1 MQPSRS
7 TSEQIRLEQVRLL
20 YHNSTSSIL
29 LSFLGGLL
37 LCWTQWPVIGHA
49 TIGVWLALFFV
60 VYIVRVFLIFQYKK
74 NNISDRSPDR
84 WHNRFVITTYI
95 VGGLWGAASLYL
107 FPLNSHLHQAIFFII
122 ITGMTASAVSALS
135 PSLATVVGFLSLALL
150 PLIAKM
156 VFIGSTESYYLGLLV
171 IIFWLVNLF
180 NSKKINASIHDN
192 IRLRL
197 QGAERERILSTSE
210 ERYRHIFDNAPLG
223 IFHYNNDAVVIDA
236 NDTFINIIETTRDF
250 LIGFNMLT
258 MMKDQ
263 KMLQVIKKALKTGD
277 GYFEGDYTTITSGK
291 TTPIR
296 IFFKAIRSSDDTIIG
311 GVGIVEDFTER
322 KRAEQQIK
330 YHATYDFLTGLPNR
344 RLLLYQLDNEIA
356 RARRHNHHGAL
367 LFIDLDNFKTINDSL
382 GHSVGDKLLKLVA
395 ARIKEFIRQEDS
407 AARMGGDEFTIILTH
422 LNTTAE
428 PAANKAREIAEE
440 LSLCLSNPCQIEGQ
454 TLHITPSVGVSLF
467 PKEGAGADE
476 ILKQA
481 DTAMYRAKAAG
492 RNEIRFFLP
501 SMQEAANERLRLNTE
516 LRQALDRNEFAIY
529 YQPQVEQSGNIIGA
543 EALLRWHHPE
553 RGVIPPG
560 LFLRIAEE
568 TGLMVEI
575 GRWVLRTA
583 CLHIREWT
591 ASGLLKDSIVVAVN
605 ISGKEF
611 AAPDFIDGVVTVLQE
626 TGASPDHLGI
636 ELTEG
641 SLISTG
647 DDIVEKI
654 TRLRKMGVKFS
665 VDDFGTGYSS
675 LSYLNKLPLNTLKID
690 RSFVNDIKDAEHSV
704 VLVDTII
711 MMTQN
716 LGLEVIAEGVETEE
730 ELRYLAQR
738 GCDKYQGYYFSRPV
752 PVETFTSMLSSG
764 NCRLTG

>member
-1 MQPSRS
+1 MQPVRS
-7 TSEQIRLEQVRLL
+7 TSDQIRLEQVRLL

-29 LSFLGGLL
+29 LSFFGGLL
-37 LCWTQWPVIGHA
+37 LCWTQWAVISHT
-49 TIGVWLALFFV
+49 TIGAWLALFV
-60 VYIVRVFLIFQYKK
+60 IVYIVRFFLIFEYKK
-74 NNISDRSPDR
+74 FNIAHHSPDR
-84 WHNRFVITTYI
+84 WHNRFVVTTYI
-95 VGGLWGAASLYL
+95 VAGLWGAASLYL
-107 FPLNSHLHQAIFFII
+107 FPQNSHLHQAIFFII
-122 ITGMTASAVSALS
+122 ITGMTASAVAALS

-156 VFIGSTESYYLGLLV
+156 LFIGSTESYLLGLLV

-180 NSKKINASIHDN
+180 NARKIHASIHDN
-192 IRLRL
+192 ILLRL
-197 QGAERERILSTSE
+197 QGMERERILSTSE

-223 IFHYNNDAVVIDA
+223 IFHYNTEAVVIDA
-236 NDTFINIIETTRDF
+236 NDTFINIIEGDREF
-250 LIGFNMLT
+250 IIGFNMLT

-263 KMLQVIKKALKTGD
+263 KMLRVIKKALAIGE

-296 IFFKAIRSSDDTIIG
+296 IFFKAIRSSDQTIIG

-322 KRAEQQIK
+322 KRAEQQIE
-330 YHATYDFLTGLPNR
+330 YHATYDSLTGLPNR
-344 RLLLYQLDNEIA
+344 RLLLNQLNNEIS
-356 RARRHNHHGAL
+356 RARRHGHHGAL

-382 GHSVGDKLLKLVA
+382 GHSVGDKLLTLVA

-422 LNTTAE
+422 LNTVVE
-428 PAANKAREIAEE
+428 PAVNKAREIAEE

-454 TLHITPSVGVSLF
+454 TLHITPSVGISLF

-516 LRQALDRNEFAIY
+516 LRQALDCKEFAIF
-529 YQPQVEQSGNIIGA
+529 YQPQVEQSGKIIGA

-553 RGVIPPG
+553 RGIVPPG

-568 TGLMVEI
+568 TGLMIEI
-575 GRWVLRTA
+575 GQWVMQTA
-583 CLHIREWT
+583 CRHISEWT
-591 ASGLLKDSIVVAVN
+591 KSGLLKKSVVVAVN

-611 AAPDFIDGVVTVLQE
+611 AAPDFIDSVASVLQE
-626 TGASPDHLGI
+626 TGARPEHLGI

-641 SLISTG
+641 SLVSTG
-647 DDIVEKI
+647 GDIVNKI
-654 TRLRKMGVKFS
+654 TRLRKMGIKFS

-675 LSYLNKLPLNTLKID
+675 LSYLKKLPLNTLKID
-690 RSFVNDIKDAEHSV
+690 RSFVNDIQDAENNV

-711 MMTQN
+711 MMTKN

-730 ELRYLAQR
+730 ELRYLSER
-738 GCDKYQGYYFSRPV
+738 GCDTYQGYYFSKPV
-752 PVETFTSMLSSG
+752 PVETFSRMLASG

>member
-1 MQPSRS
+1 MQPSKS
-7 TSEQIRLEQVRLL
+7 TSDQIRLEQVRLL

-29 LSFLGGLL
+29 LSFFGGLL
-37 LCWTQWPVIGHA
+37 LCWTQWAVTSHAAIGA
-49 TIGVWLALFFV
+49 WLALFFI
-60 VYIVRVFLIFQYKK
+60 VYIVRGFLIFQYRK
-74 NNISDRSPDR
+74 NNIAHRSLDR

-95 VGGLWGAASLYL
+95 VGGLWGAASLFF
-107 FPLNSHLHQAIFFII
+107 FPLNSQLHQAIFFII

-135 PSLATVVGFLSLALL
+135 ASLATVIGFLSLALL
-150 PLIAKM
+150 PLMAKM
-156 VFIGSTESYYLGLLV
+156 LLIGSTESYYLGLLV
-171 IIFWLVNLF
+171 TIFWLVNLF
-180 NSKKINASIHDN
+180 NARKIHASIHDN

-210 ERYRHIFDNAPLG
+210 ERYRHIFNNAPLG
-223 IFHYNNDAVVIDA
+223 IFHYDTDAVVIDA

-263 KMLQVIKKALKTGD
+263 KMLRVIKKALETGE

-296 IFFKAIRSSDDTIIG
+296 IFFKAIRSSDETIIG

-330 YHATYDFLTGLPNR
+330 YHATYDSLTGLPNR
-344 RLLLYQLDNEIA
+344 RLLLNQLKNEIS
-356 RARRHNHHGAL
+356 RARRHSHHGAL

-382 GHSVGDKLLKLVA
+382 GHSVGDKLLTLVA
-395 ARIKEFIRQEDS
+395 ARIKEFIRLEDS

-422 LNTTAE
+422 LNAAVE
-428 PAANKAREIAEE
+428 SAANKAREIAEE

-501 SMQEAANERLRLNTE
+501 SMQEAANERLRLSTE
-516 LRQALDRNEFAIY
+516 LRQALDCNEFAIY

-553 RGVIPPG
+553 RGVVPPG

-568 TGLMVEI
+568 TGLMIEI
-575 GRWVLRTA
+575 GRWVLQIA
-583 CLHIREWT
+583 CRHIKEWT
-591 ASGLLKDSIVVAVN
+591 ESGLLKDAIVVAVN

-611 AAPDFIDGVVTVLQE
+611 AAPDFIDGVASVLQE

-641 SLISTG
+641 SLVSTG
-647 DDIVEKI
+647 DDIVSKI
-654 TRLRKMGVKFS
+654 TRLRKMGIKFS

-675 LSYLNKLPLNTLKID
+675 LSYLKKLPLNTLKID
-690 RSFVNDIKDAEHSV
+690 RSFVNDIQDAEHDV

-716 LGLEVIAEGVETEE
+716 LGLDVIAEGVETED
-730 ELRYLAQR
+730 ELRYLAER
-738 GCDKYQGYYFSRPV
+738 GCNTYQGYYFSRPV
-752 PVETFTSMLSSG
+752 PVEKFTTMLSSG
-764 NCRLTG
+764 SCCLTN